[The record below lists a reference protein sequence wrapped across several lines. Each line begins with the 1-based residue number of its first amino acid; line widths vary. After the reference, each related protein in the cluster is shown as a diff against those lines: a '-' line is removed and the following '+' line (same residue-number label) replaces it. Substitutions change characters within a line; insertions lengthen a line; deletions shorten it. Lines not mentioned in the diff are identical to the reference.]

1 MIVSVVALENVNIPL
16 NGISEVVESKAASA
30 DWRRREGM
38 KVPVRVMRELAVAAA
53 AGGSASG
60 LVEYDEVGTDRD
72 PEALLGSA

>member
-1 MIVSVVALENVNIPL
+1 L
-16 NGISEVVESKAASA
+16 
-30 DWRRREGM
+30 RRREEM